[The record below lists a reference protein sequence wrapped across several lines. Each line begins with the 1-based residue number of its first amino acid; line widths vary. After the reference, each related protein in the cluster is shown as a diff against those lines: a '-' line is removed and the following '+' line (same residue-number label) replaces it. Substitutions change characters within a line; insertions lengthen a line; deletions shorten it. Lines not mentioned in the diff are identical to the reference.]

1 MMFGLYAYLPFLF
14 LFQLHAKYPF
24 KKTARNAS
32 KNKSNQ
38 FSNDGLIG
46 VETKTNIQRLVD
58 SLRKSFTDLGTHT
71 TDEHLEYLAVFLNES
86 MATSGRFFHN
96 VEHVFDISMDACA
109 ITVISA
115 LFHDVIY
122 YQVDG
127 ELSLEQAGILQGVL
141 CEDEESSTA
150 LKLNTIDS
158 ETDPL
163 FAMVAD
169 IFGFSSGEVLNPFGG
184 QNEFLSAMVAVRAL
198 DGTLQLSQMAQI
210 AACIEATIPFRSI
223 NAEGK
228 TPADLLYLRLV
239 DVNNKFQLHMTEED
253 IVETIHLSVD
263 LSNRDVRNFSSSDT
277 GYFLEQT
284 WKLLPESNVPL
295 RQKTLYT
302 VFDYYNALFKLEKF
316 FSNLDSNV
324 VFRHFRDRPDEMTR
338 QALNRQAALNLE
350 IGCSY
355 VRAKLLSIAI
365 LAAIAH
371 LTGGDVPMSFITG
384 DLPEIER
391 CAARLDD
398 KFSQMDTDKGTTGTF
413 QDEKV
418 YELLMKGRRMD
429 SSFDARDSPMAAY
442 LYRMIGAEGVNKS
455 LEYAVV
461 TLDNVSSSGLLKS
474 LPRGVLAEIVRN
486 TATIVEIRADKLLTI
501 LEELN

>member
-1 MMFGLYAYLPFLF
+1 
-14 LFQLHAKYPF
+14 
-24 KKTARNAS
+24 
-32 KNKSNQ
+32 
-38 FSNDGLIG
+38 
-46 VETKTNIQRLVD
+46 
-58 SLRKSFTDLGTHT
+58 
-71 TDEHLEYLAVFLNES
+71 
-86 MATSGRFFHN
+86 
-96 VEHVFDISMDACA
+96 
-109 ITVISA
+109 
-115 LFHDVIY
+115 
-122 YQVDG
+122 
-127 ELSLEQAGILQGVL
+127 
-141 CEDEESSTA
+141 
-150 LKLNTIDS
+150 
-158 ETDPL
+158 
-163 FAMVAD
+163 
-169 IFGFSSGEVLNPFGG
+169 
-184 QNEFLSAMVAVRAL
+184 
-198 DGTLQLSQMAQI
+198 
-210 AACIEATIPFRSI
+210 
-223 NAEGK
+223 
-228 TPADLLYLRLV
+228 
-239 DVNNKFQLHMTEED
+239 
-253 IVETIHLSVD
+253 
-263 LSNRDVRNFSSSDT
+263 
-277 GYFLEQT
+277 
-284 WKLLPESNVPL
+284 
-295 RQKTLYT
+295 
-302 VFDYYNALFKLEKF
+302 
-316 FSNLDSNV
+316 
-324 VFRHFRDRPDEMTR
+324 MTR

-371 LTGGDVPMSFITG
+371 LTGGDVPMSFFTG